1 MDPIMI
7 GGWDFSATL
16 TPAEVAAR
24 FGVQVISVDRWTR
37 AGRLVCTRTP
47 GGHRRYSA
55 QQIDHI
61 LASGDPDAASD
72 EQAGA

>member
-1 MDPIMI
+1 MQIMI
-7 GGWDFSATL
+7 GGWDFSRNL
-16 TPAEVAAR
+16 TAAEVATHLS
-24 FGVQVISVDRWTR
+24 VQRNCVDCLTR

-61 LASGDPDAASD
+61 LAGGGNPDAEAA
-72 EQAGA
+72 EATR